1 MKSSN
6 SSKVEQKDNK
16 NKSDDKI
23 QRMSEALRQNL
34 KKRKVFQIF
43 AIFISNIF
51 IIN

>member
-6 SSKVEQKDNK
+6 SSKGEQKDNN

-34 KKRKVFQIF
+34 KKRKVFQRKQKEE
-43 AIFISNIF
+43 N
-51 IIN
+51 

>member
-6 SSKVEQKDNK
+6 SSKDEQKDNK

-34 KKRKVFQIF
+34 KKRKVFQKKQKEE
-43 AIFISNIF
+43 N
-51 IIN
+51 

>member
-34 KKRKVFQIF
+34 KKRKVFQRKQKEE
-43 AIFISNIF
+43 N
-51 IIN
+51 

>member
-6 SSKVEQKDNK
+6 SSKGEQKDNK

-34 KKRKVFQIF
+34 KKRKVFQRKQKEE
-43 AIFISNIF
+43 N
-51 IIN
+51 

>member
-6 SSKVEQKDNK
+6 SSRDEQKDNK

-34 KKRKVFQIF
+34 KKRKVFQRKQKEE
-43 AIFISNIF
+43 N
-51 IIN
+51 

>member
-34 KKRKVFQIF
+34 KKRKVFQRKQKEEIK
-43 AIFISNIF
+43 
-51 IIN
+51 

>member
-34 KKRKVFQIF
+34 KKRKVFQRKQKEEI
-43 AIFISNIF
+43 
-51 IIN
+51 

>member
-6 SSKVEQKDNK
+6 SSKDEQKDNK

-34 KKRKVFQIF
+34 KKRKVFQRKQKEEI
-43 AIFISNIF
+43 
-51 IIN
+51 

>member
-6 SSKVEQKDNK
+6 SSKDEQKDNK

-34 KKRKVFQIF
+34 KKRKIFQRK
-43 AIFISNIF
+43 SKKNK
-51 IIN
+51 

>member
-6 SSKVEQKDNK
+6 SSKDEQKDNK

-34 KKRKVFQIF
+34 RKRKVFQRKQKEE
-43 AIFISNIF
+43 N
-51 IIN
+51 

>member
-6 SSKVEQKDNK
+6 SSKDEQKDNK

-34 KKRKVFQIF
+34 KKRKVFQRKQKEE
-43 AIFISNIF
+43 N
-51 IIN
+51 

>member
-6 SSKVEQKDNK
+6 SSKVEHKDNK

-34 KKRKVFQIF
+34 KKRKVFQRKQKEEI
-43 AIFISNIF
+43 
-51 IIN
+51 

>member
-16 NKSDDKI
+16 NKSDDKL

-34 KKRKVFQIF
+34 KKRKVFQRKQKEE
-43 AIFISNIF
+43 N
-51 IIN
+51 

>member
-34 KKRKVFQIF
+34 KKRKVFQRKQKEET
-43 AIFISNIF
+43 
-51 IIN
+51 

>member
-6 SSKVEQKDNK
+6 SSKDEQKDNK

-34 KKRKVFQIF
+34 KKRKVFQRKQKEEY
-43 AIFISNIF
+43 
-51 IIN
+51 

>member
-6 SSKVEQKDNK
+6 SSKDEQKDNK

-34 KKRKVFQIF
+34 KKRKVFQR
-43 AIFISNIF
+43 NQKEE
-51 IIN
+51 N